1 MHDTDGDNIR
11 TGVAAEGRGGGVRGG
26 SHKGADPS
34 GCGCTKNGDGRVRSE
49 GGYDEHSVPRRGMRR
64 RA

>member
-1 MHDTDGDNIR
+1 MIQTEIISGP
-11 TGVAAEGRGGGVRGG
+11 GLQLRGGEGVRGG
-26 SHKGADPS
+26 SHKGADSS
-34 GCGCTKNGDGRVRSE
+34 GCGCMKNGDGRVRSE